1 MRRTGRLLTP
11 SSAGLAQSVL
21 LTPSMPVISSAVRT
35 PPASLVPGAGEEV
48 AQPQVPL
55 PRSDVRFVQH
65 AHLAAAVALEA
76 QEPRGEG
83 VERLAE
89 AGLYAAAP

>member
-48 AQPQVPL
+48 AEPHIPL
-55 PRSDVRFVQH
+55 PGGGVHLVEH
-65 AHLAAAVALEA
+65 PHLAASLALDAE
-76 QEPRGEG
+76 EPRREG
-83 VERLAE
+83 
-89 AGLYAAAP
+89 P